1 MIEAE
6 HIGNSMSSIKPSVS
20 VEIQVAFYD
29 LDPMQIVWHGNYL
42 KYFEVA
48 RCALLETFDYGY
60 VQMKESGYMWP
71 IVDSRIKFINA
82 ATFDQ
87 KICCTATLMEYEN
100 RIKIDYKIVCLDS
113 GKRLT
118 KGYTT
123 QVAVNLETKEL
134 QLVSPQILFEKLAKI
149 S

>member
-1 MIEAE
+1 
-6 HIGNSMSSIKPSVS
+6 MSISKPSVS
-20 VEIQVAFYD
+20 VEIQVPFYD

-48 RCALLETFDYGY
+48 RCALLDTFDYGY
-60 VQMKESGYMWP
+60 LQMKESGFMWP
-71 IVDSRIKFINA
+71 IVDSRLKFINA

-87 KICCTATLMEYEN
+87 KIRCTATLLEYEN
-100 RIKIDYKIVCLDS
+100 RIKIGYQIVCIDS
-113 GKRLT
+113 GRRLT

-134 QLVSPQILFEKLAKI
+134 QLVSPKILFEKLGKL
-149 S
+149 

>member
-1 MIEAE
+1 
-6 HIGNSMSSIKPSVS
+6 MSSKKPSAS

-48 RCALLETFDYGY
+48 RCALLDTFDYGY
-60 VQMKESGYMWP
+60 LKMKESGYMWP

-87 KICCTATLMEYEN
+87 KIKCTATLLEYEN
-100 RIKIDYKIVCLDS
+100 RIKIGYQIICMTS
-113 GKRLT
+113 GQRLT

-123 QVAVNLETKEL
+123 QVAVDLKTKEL
-134 QLVSPQILFEKLAKI
+134 QLVSPKILFKKLEPLL
-149 S
+149 